1 MKIFKVIKKTIFK
14 YLPKKYYR
22 QSFLICLAN
31 FVGDLFELI
40 GIGFIPIIIYNIF
53 NPVELNQF
61 LDEKNIVIFNPILS
75 HEFSIFI
82 TFSILIIFFSFKNIF
97 LLLVFYFQRKLLI
110 KIDNSQ
116 KAEIFDRYLNC
127 DYEYFIQKNP
137 SYLISLINVGVPETT
152 SIIEN
157 ILVILREIFL
167 ILIIFISIY
176 FISPYAAI
184 ITTFCLI
191 LFVLI
196 FYLLTSKMALWRGKI
211 FFIYKIKNIKVVNE
225 TFDLIK
231 EIKLYGKENFF
242 HKLFKYQQDISEKQK
257 LFNSIFNVLP
267 RYIIE
272 ISLLI
277 VLLLILYFSY
287 YFLGDVNESIPVI
300 TFISVSA
307 IRLIPAFRMIATSF
321 NTIIF
326 RSTHLDTVLNE
337 FEYLDKN
344 IPVKINSSFKEKDVD
359 INFTDKIEI
368 SDLSFSYKNSKYNSI
383 SIPKFQIKKGEKIG
397 IIGESGSGKSTFINL
412 LIGFLKPTS
421 GQITVD
427 GHNIGENMIG
437 WSKKIGYV
445 PQEINFLDDNIK
457 RNIAIGIEDENIDAE
472 RLKNA
477 IKIANLTE
485 FISKSGKY
493 RASYWK

>member
-1 MKIFKVIKKTIFK
+1 M
-14 YLPKKYYR
+14 
-22 QSFLICLAN
+22 
-31 FVGDLFELI
+31 
-40 GIGFIPIIIYNIF
+40 
-53 NPVELNQF
+53 
-61 LDEKNIVIFNPILS
+61 KNIVIFNPILS

-82 TFSILIIFFSFKNIF
+82 TFSILIIFHLNIF
-97 LLLVFYFQRKLLI
+97 PIVSFTFRKLLI

-242 HKLFKYQQDISEKQK
+242 INYLNINKIFPKTKIIQ
-257 LFNSIFNVLP
+257 FNI
-267 RYIIE
+267 
-272 ISLLI
+272 
-277 VLLLILYFSY
+277 
-287 YFLGDVNESIPVI
+287 
-300 TFISVSA
+300 
-307 IRLIPAFRMIATSF
+307 
-321 NTIIF
+321 
-326 RSTHLDTVLNE
+326 
-337 FEYLDKN
+337 
-344 IPVKINSSFKEKDVD
+344 
-359 INFTDKIEI
+359 
-368 SDLSFSYKNSKYNSI
+368 
-383 SIPKFQIKKGEKIG
+383 
-397 IIGESGSGKSTFINL
+397 
-412 LIGFLKPTS
+412 
-421 GQITVD
+421 
-427 GHNIGENMIG
+427 
-437 WSKKIGYV
+437 
-445 PQEINFLDDNIK
+445 
-457 RNIAIGIEDENIDAE
+457 
-472 RLKNA
+472 
-477 IKIANLTE
+477 
-485 FISKSGKY
+485 
-493 RASYWK
+493 